1 MEIDLIAGVLST
13 LRNQDL
19 VSALFESQAWIILII
34 LLLVKLTPLNFSSV
48 WYLYEEGRVILF
60 IMGSHC
66 CLNNPLKILAFSKKL
81 ATNLLSTRK
90 GGIIGTFL
98 PLTNV
103 SSIIVQYVFAEVK

>member
-1 MEIDLIAGVLST
+1 
-13 LRNQDL
+13 
-19 VSALFESQAWIILII
+19 
-34 LLLVKLTPLNFSSV
+34 
-48 WYLYEEGRVILF
+48 
-60 IMGSHC
+60 MGSHC

-81 ATNLLSTRK
+81 ATNLLSRRK